1 MIKASLKRSQM
12 KTKAATA
19 RKNPFHHSIH
29 LIIQDAKYFLRPG
42 IEPSEIGVKGAR
54 YTIGLPF
61 GYLNYYRASV
71 TRKKSPNVYKS
82 CLKMISVEK

>member
-42 IEPSEIGVKGAR
+42 IEPSEIGVKGAQP
-54 YTIGLPF
+54 LD
-61 GYLNYYRASV
+61 YRLATWTTTEPV
-71 TRKKSPNVYKS
+71 WPEKIAE
-82 CLKMISVEK
+82 CL